1 MTVVDWLVCIAMVTT
16 AGVAMGSRNLL
27 SAAVLVGVVSLF
39 VSYLFLRMAAPDV
52 AMTEAAIGAGLGTV
66 IVLIAI
72 RRTREVE
79 E

>member
-1 MTVVDWLVCIAMVTT
+1 MIVVDWLVCLAMVAT
-16 AGVAMGSRNLL
+16 AIAAMASRNLL
-27 SAAVLVGVVSLF
+27 SSAVLVGVVSLF

-66 IVLIAI
+66 IVLIAV

>member
-1 MTVVDWLVCIAMVTT
+1 MIVVDWLVCLAMVAT
-16 AGVAMGSRNLL
+16 AIAAMASRNLL
-27 SAAVLVGVVSLF
+27 SSAVLVGVVSLF
-39 VSYLFLRMAAPDV
+39 VYYLFLRMAAPDV

-66 IVLIAI
+66 IVLIAV